1 MAVTRPE
8 PGMSK
13 EVEMETKP
21 GMGVRHVGPV
31 EMLSTPAM
39 IGMMEGTALK
49 LLQEHLEPGQTS
61 VGARVDVMHLAPS
74 PVGKPVKIKA
84 TYIGQ
89 DGRQHL
95 FRVQAFYGETMIG
108 NGIHW
113 RAVVD
118 PSRFRERSAQKPS

>member
-1 MAVTRPE
+1 MALT

-13 EVEMETKP
+13 EVEMPTKA
-21 GMGVRHVGPV
+21 GMGVTHVGPV
-31 EMLSTPAM
+31 EMLSTPSM

-49 LLQEHLEPGQTS
+49 LLQEHTDGGMPS
-61 VGARVDVMHLAPS
+61 VGARIDVRHLAPS

-95 FRVQAFYGETMIG
+95 FRVQAYFGETLIG
-108 NGIHW
+108 DGTHW

-118 PSRFRERSAQKPS
+118 PARFAKK